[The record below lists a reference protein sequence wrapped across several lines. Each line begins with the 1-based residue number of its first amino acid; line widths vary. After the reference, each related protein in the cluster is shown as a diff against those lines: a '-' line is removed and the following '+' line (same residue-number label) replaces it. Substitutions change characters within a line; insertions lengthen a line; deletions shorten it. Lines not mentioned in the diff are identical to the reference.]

1 MEEDD
6 NNMYNNNIFNDD
18 LFNDNISINMFLTN
32 IFNSIGR
39 QTLAD
44 LFSSTLEQQILE
56 EVMEE
61 SLQEH
66 SSLQRNNT
74 IINIEKQKYKD
85 LDDLK
90 KENNKDCSICITDFK
105 DEDDVSITKC
115 KHIFHNSC
123 IVEWGQYKQECPNC
137 RNKIN

>member
-1 MEEDD
+1 MEEEDQ
-6 NNMYNNNIFNDD
+6 NIYNNDIFNDD

-44 LFSSTLEQQILE
+44 LFSSTLEDQILE

-66 SSLQRNNT
+66 SSLQRSNT

-85 LDDLK
+85 LDNLK
-90 KENNKDCSICITDFK
+90 KENNKDCSVCITDFE
-105 DEDDVSITKC
+105 DEDDVSITTC
-115 KHIFHNSC
+115 GHIFHNSC
-123 IVEWGQYKQECPNC
+123 IVEWGKYKQECPNC
-137 RNKIN
+137 RKELN